1 MNTPAPRDGA
11 SEAPLEVFRQAVEQS
26 ALAIS
31 ITDAKARI
39 LYANPAFQRVTGY
52 GREEVL
58 GHNESLL
65 SYRVTP
71 RIVYESMWAQLMR
84 QRAWNGLLVNKRK
97 DGSRYLADLTITP
110 VVDDGGH
117 TSHYLGMHRD
127 VTEVHRLERQVQNQ
141 KTLIETVVDG
151 AQVAIVV
158 LDEQE
163 RVVLDN
169 QEYKKLIGDLGNEPA
184 RTVLAALR
192 AAMGGEL
199 EKARQSGR
207 GFAGREVSFPRRNA
221 EPRWFSCAG
230 SWIEELDTSADA
242 FYEPRRHHYMLLT
255 IQDIT
260 PLKEREEAVRVNGL
274 RALLA
279 EQERIQSLREALAG
293 AVFQL
298 EGPFNM
304 VAAAVKLL
312 ETRGEA
318 GGLVEGLREALRAGG
333 ESLESLRAGIPSAA
347 VEAVQAVNLNE
358 VLRDVLRLATP
369 RLLADGVVVEWRP
382 EAALPPVRGRI
393 NQLCNLFK
401 QLVDNALDAIHD
413 SRGGHRELRI
423 ATATFPDRVEVT
435 VEDSG
440 PGVPEASRIRAF
452 EPFFTTKGAD
462 HQHIGMGL
470 AVAREVVNGHGG
482 FIDIEAPAE
491 GRSGCLV
498 CVQFPVGG

>member
-293 AVFQL
+293 
-298 EGPFNM
+298 
-304 VAAAVKLL
+304 
-312 ETRGEA
+312 
-318 GGLVEGLREALRAGG
+318 
-333 ESLESLRAGIPSAA
+333 
-347 VEAVQAVNLNE
+347 
-358 VLRDVLRLATP
+358 
-369 RLLADGVVVEWRP
+369 
-382 EAALPPVRGRI
+382 
-393 NQLCNLFK
+393 
-401 QLVDNALDAIHD
+401 
-413 SRGGHRELRI
+413 
-423 ATATFPDRVEVT
+423 
-435 VEDSG
+435 
-440 PGVPEASRIRAF
+440 
-452 EPFFTTKGAD
+452 
-462 HQHIGMGL
+462 
-470 AVAREVVNGHGG
+470 
-482 FIDIEAPAE
+482 
-491 GRSGCLV
+491 
-498 CVQFPVGG
+498 